1 MTKVYVYLTTLVA
14 FLALDAIWLGL
25 VSPPVYQD
33 TLKGLLLDSFRPLP
47 AVLFYLLYVAGI
59 VVFVLPLGR
68 RHASI
73 FATAAY
79 AAFFGLCAYGTYD
92 LTNQAVLKAWTT
104 ELTVTDLAWGA
115 VVTTLASLA
124 GAALDRRLTPGA

>member
-1 MTKVYVYLTTLVA
+1 MTKLYVYLTTFVA

-25 VSPPVYQD
+25 VSPPVYQN
-33 TLKGLLLDSFRPLP
+33 TLKGLLLDGFRPLP

-68 RHASI
+68 RHSSI
-73 FATAAY
+73 FATAGY

-124 GAALDRRLTPGA
+124 GAVVDRRLAPKG